1 MQAVKAGNRIY
12 TYNLNDEENEKINIQ
27 IMVHGSFCFNIAQY
41 RCTYWNTGIFFR
53 DMSENVWLECT
64 ILMRIVLFI

>member
-27 IMVHGSFCFNIAQY
+27 IMVHGSFCFNIA
-41 RCTYWNTGIFFR
+41 
-53 DMSENVWLECT
+53 
-64 ILMRIVLFI
+64 